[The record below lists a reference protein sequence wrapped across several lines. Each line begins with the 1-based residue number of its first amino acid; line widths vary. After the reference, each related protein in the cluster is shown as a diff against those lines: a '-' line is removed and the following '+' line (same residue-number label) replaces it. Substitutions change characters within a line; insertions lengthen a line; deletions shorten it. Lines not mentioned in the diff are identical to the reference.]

1 MQNEKNTVFGKL
13 QTAGQKAVP
22 ALLLVFV
29 GYLFLHGF
37 SAYTGASFLQ
47 AHQGKKTLI
56 FLGMTALVFVVL
68 FLKAAGLLF
77 SKCSDRILRLLCIL
91 LPVGILSFQ
100 LFSLL
105 YVRSA
110 YLWDTAFVV
119 GGADSLL
126 QSGKITEE
134 ARYYLSVYP
143 NQNTFVCITWFLL
156 KVGRF
161 LGLSAG
167 GSVILLNLFNTFC
180 LDLSLV
186 FTALIFRRLK
196 PAMTS
201 GQWAHFWL
209 FAAMNPFF
217 YANVTYYYTITLSLP
232 LLTGLLYLLLLFL
245 EHSAKWKVLFLA
257 AGAGI
262 FLAAGY
268 LIRATSVFPFLAFL
282 VILFLTGT
290 FTDRKENHETRLKAP
305 SLWVGLGVMAG
316 TAFLLVSVISAKEA
330 DFIGIDTTDTAFP
343 ATHWIMMS
351 LTPPGTHVA
360 EDEAYTAGFATREE
374 KKEAVRERLEEKLN
388 ALGVKG
394 YAGLLVKKVN
404 ATWEDGSDGLLFF
417 QENALR
423 TNGLYS
429 YVLGTRSG
437 LFMLYCQGYFLY
449 LLLGMI
455 CSIGGA
461 LGKKST
467 SGRNV
472 LLLQLTLLGAF
483 VFYLLWETA
492 SQYSMPF
499 MPVMMLLALEGS
511 SQTEE
516 RFDTDRLWLGL
527 GLLSAA
533 GILIFALK
541 NISLYTGENQNW
553 SAPVVRQILANV
565 PREVGD
571 GEVLTQEFYASQP
584 FNQVI
589 FQWRNE
595 EGEDNDAVYQVCL
608 TDAEGTVLWEE
619 TIEAM
624 GQPYQGAFQKQFQT
638 VAASE
643 EPYFL
648 TLSKIGGS
656 EGNTLAFVTY
666 DCGGYDPYP
675 LGKMSINGK
684 DRGADLCL
692 LVSEETVGP
701 YVTAKRYGFILSATV
716 IIFLFLSF
724 CCKMRL
730 SRNCKI

>member
-1 MQNEKNTVFGKL
+1 MQNAKNTMFGKL
-13 QTAGQKAVP
+13 QTMGQKAVP

-29 GYLFLHGF
+29 GYLFFHGF
-37 SAYTGASFLQ
+37 SSYTGASFLQ
-47 AHQGKKTLI
+47 DHQGKKTLI
-56 FLGMTALVFVVL
+56 FLGMAALVFVVL
-68 FLKAAGLLF
+68 VQKAAGLLF
-77 SKCSDRILRLLCIL
+77 SRSSERILRLFCVL
-91 LPVGILSFQ
+91 LPLGIVSFQ
-100 LFSLL
+100 IFSLL

-126 QSGKITEE
+126 QTGKITDE

-156 KVGRF
+156 KVAKTM
-161 LGLSAG
+161 GLSAG
-167 GSVILLNLFNTFC
+167 GSVIFLNLFNTFC
-180 LDLSLV
+180 LDISLV
-186 FTALIFRRLK
+186 FTALILRKLK
-196 PAMTS
+196 PGMTLL
-201 GQWAHFWL
+201 QWAQFWL

-245 EHSAKWKVLFLA
+245 EHAAKWKVLFLA
-257 AGAGI
+257 VAVGV

-268 LIRATSVFPFLAFL
+268 LLRATTVFPFLAFI
-282 VILFLTGT
+282 VVLFLTGT
-290 FTDRKENHETRLKAP
+290 FLGKKEAPGTLLKVP
-305 SLWVGLGVMAG
+305 SLWAGLAVMLG
-316 TAFLLVSVISAKEA
+316 TAFLLVTFISAKEA

-360 EDEAYTAGFATREE
+360 EDEAYTAGFATKEE
-374 KKEAVRERLEEKLN
+374 KKEAVRARLEEKLE
-388 ALGVKG
+388 ALGPKG
-394 YAGLLVKKVN
+394 YADLLVKKVN

-423 TNGLYS
+423 TDGLYS
-429 YVLGTRSG
+429 YFLGNRSG
-437 LFMLYCQGYFLY
+437 LFLLYCQGYFLY
-449 LLLGMI
+449 LLLGTL

-461 LGKKST
+461 LGKKSQMD
-467 SGRNV
+467 RQV

-499 MPVMMLLALEGS
+499 MPVLMLLALEGS
-511 SQTEE
+511 SRTGE
-516 RFDTDRLWLGL
+516 RYDTDRLWVGL
-527 GLLSAA
+527 GVLSAA
-533 GILIFALK
+533 GILIFTLK
-541 NISLYTGENQNW
+541 NISLYTEVEQNW

-565 PREVGD
+565 PREVGEK
-571 GEVLTQEFYASQP
+571 EVLTQEFYAGQP

-595 EGEDNDAVYQVCL
+595 QGEENDAVYQVSL
-608 TDAEGTVLWEE
+608 SDSAGNILWEE
-619 TIEAM
+619 PIEAK
-624 GQPYQGAFQKQFQT
+624 GQPYQGAFLKQFP
-638 VAASE
+638 AIAPSK

-648 TLSKIGGS
+648 TIQKTEGKEDSTLS
-656 EGNTLAFVTY
+656 FVTY

-675 LGKMSINGK
+675 LGKMSINNK
-684 DRGADLCL
+684 EQGADLCL
-692 LVSEETVGP
+692 LVSEETIGP
-701 YVTAKRYGFILSATV
+701 YMSAKRYGFIFSATV